1 MHTFNI
7 PAPITEK
14 LEELYR
20 LVEANP
26 ISLPLT
32 EVADFLGMN
41 PDSLRCSIEQNR
53 CPFGLEW
60 QRTIHGN
67 RAFKIPTVPFFMWYT
82 QGKIT
87 GGTQA

>member
-1 MHTFNI
+1 MYTMNI

-20 LVEANP
+20 LVETNP
-26 ISLPLT
+26 ITLPLP
-32 EVADFLGMN
+32 EVAAFLGM
-41 PDSLRCSIEQNR
+41 DAESLRCSIEQNR

-60 QRTIHGN
+60 QRTIGGY

-87 GGTQA
+87 GGT